1 MNAHLARLLVVA
13 VLGGLLAA
21 CGGGGASDMP
31 AEAVPAEAS
40 ESSAALVRYLQT
52 LTATAAD
59 TKEPLDLGRF
69 DPKVP
74 EDSEPEPIG

>member
-1 MNAHLARLLVVA
+1 MNAALQRLLSAA

-21 CGGGGASDMP
+21 CGGGGSSDVP
-31 AEAVPAEAS
+31 TEAVPAEAS

-52 LTATAAD
+52 LTSTMAD
-59 TKEPLDLGRF
+59 TREPLDLGGFSPRL
-69 DPKVP
+69 P